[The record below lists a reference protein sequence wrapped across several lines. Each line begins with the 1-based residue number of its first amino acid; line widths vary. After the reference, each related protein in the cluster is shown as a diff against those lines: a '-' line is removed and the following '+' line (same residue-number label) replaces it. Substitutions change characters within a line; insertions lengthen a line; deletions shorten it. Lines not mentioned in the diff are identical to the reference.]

1 MEPVG
6 WRVLVALGFLLGQ
19 GVLIYTFYETQRM
32 TRQIEMIRLAKEL
45 SADFYV
51 KEGVYRDLRNA
62 IESCAPLYK
71 SWGGRFDHDDINR
84 YLGFFEDIGYYTR
97 SGFLSKDIVGHLYGA
112 YIIEAYEYPE
122 IKRYI
127 ELLRKNARQP
137 TAFEQFE
144 KLAIALE
151 ADARFVELAKGARE
165 MCKGTTAGPK
175 DGSGDQGA
183 R

>member
-1 MEPVG
+1 VEPIG
-6 WRVLVALGFLLGQ
+6 WRVLVVVGFLLGQ
-19 GVLIYTFYETQRM
+19 GVLIYTFYETQKM

-51 KEGVYRDLRNA
+51 KDGTYRELRNA
-62 IESCAPLYK
+62 IESCQPLYK

-122 IKRYI
+122 IKRYVA
-127 ELLRKNARQP
+127 LLRKNAAQP

-144 KLAIALE
+144 KLAMELE
-151 ADARFVELAKGARE
+151 ADPRFVELAKGVRE
-165 MCKGTTAGPK
+165 MCKGVKP
-175 DGSGDQGA
+175 GSGG
-183 R
+183 

>member
-1 MEPVG
+1 VEPVG

-45 SADFYV
+45 SGDFYV
-51 KEGVYRDLRNA
+51 KTGTYRDLRNA

-71 SWGGRFDHDDINR
+71 SWGGTFDHDDINR
-84 YLGFFEDIGYYTR
+84 YLGFFEDIGYYTKK
-97 SGFLSKDIVGHLYGA
+97 GFLTIDIVGHLYGA
-112 YIIEAYEYPE
+112 YVIEAYEYPE

-127 ELLRKNARQP
+127 GLLRNNAGQP

-144 KLAIALE
+144 FLAKELE
-151 ADARFVELAKGARE
+151 ADARFAELAKRAQE
-165 MCKGTTAGPK
+165 MCKGVTPS
-175 DGSGDQGA
+175 SGG
-183 R
+183 

>member
-1 MEPVG
+1 MEPIG

-51 KEGVYRDLRNA
+51 KEGTYREMRNA

-71 SWGGRFDHDDINR
+71 SWGGTFDHDEINR
-84 YLGFFEDIGYYTR
+84 YLGFFEDIGYYTKEGILTR
-97 SGFLSKDIVGHLYGA
+97 DIVGHLYGA

-127 ELLRKNARQP
+127 GLLRNNARQP

-144 KLAIALE
+144 KLAKELE
-151 ADARFVELAKGARE
+151 ADARFAELASNARE
-165 MCKGTTAGPK
+165 MCKGIPAGSK
-175 DGSGDQGA
+175 GTGTEQGA